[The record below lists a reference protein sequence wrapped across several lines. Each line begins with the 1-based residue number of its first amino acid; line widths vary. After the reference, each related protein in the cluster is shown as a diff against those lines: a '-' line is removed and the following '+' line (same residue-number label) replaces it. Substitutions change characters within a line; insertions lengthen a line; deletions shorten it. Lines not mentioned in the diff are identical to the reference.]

1 MCLHSNDMVGELLV
15 LEERYSHTFLGSS
28 LAVQT
33 VKNCLQC
40 RRPNVAPV
48 PGFSPLT
55 FSSAAN
61 CDKTFIRDH
70 FIVILRNSQ
79 GINGEW
85 HPLSDLL
92 IFSFSSINI
101 HLTLFII
108 IKQQM
113 HQAGTL
119 FHKRISMF
127 LAFTL

>member
-1 MCLHSNDMVGELLV
+1 MCLHSKAMVGKLLV
-15 LEERYSHTFLGSS
+15 LEERYSHAFLGSS
-28 LAVQT
+28 LVVQT
-33 VKNCLQC
+33 VKNRLQC

-55 FSSAAN
+55 FSSATN
-61 CDKTFIRDH
+61 CDRTFIRDY
-70 FIVILRNSQ
+70 FIVSLHNSQ
-79 GINGEW
+79 GINEKW

-113 HQAGTL
+113 HQAGAL

-127 LAFTL
+127 LAFTF